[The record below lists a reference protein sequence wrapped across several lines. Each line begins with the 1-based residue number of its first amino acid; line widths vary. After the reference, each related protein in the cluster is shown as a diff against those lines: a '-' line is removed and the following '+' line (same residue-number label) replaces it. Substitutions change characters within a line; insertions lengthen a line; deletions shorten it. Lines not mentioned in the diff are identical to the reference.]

1 MDCSITA
8 VWICHLRLASIWAV
22 AAIAAFAGF
31 SPSRDAAAQ
40 QTGRA
45 DGLAYLDPGTP
56 AVGGVRHLVLI
67 YAGGKNR
74 VPWDAEKLLPYVAY
88 VDRRGAPQD
97 FLFDSFLWIEF
108 ATNDGVWLHDPG
120 QGKRAIRQAD
130 WQWLL
135 DAFFDPSHGVGQL
148 EASVR
153 LACRTLPA
161 KDRCVNL
168 VVTMPTPF
176 AASGEFGAVTAG
188 GPSLNFARDE
198 DRLAALQW
206 YIRSALARWKATGAR
221 QVRLAGFYWLAE
233 SIPRKDRKLVRQTA
247 DFLHSLGMKLYW
259 IPYFG
264 ADGLDGWRKLEI
276 DAAMLQPNYFFDPK
290 IPPTRLTAAAR
301 NALVAGAG
309 VELEVDGRASQA
321 DFRLRYPAYL
331 DAGAKYGFMTQ
342 AMIGYYDGGGVF
354 REFAAAKDPAI
365 RDFYDQTY
373 RFVKGTYRPVGTTPL
388 PDLHFVRPRGRGV
401 NLALAAN
408 GAKVTGDFVRGP
420 GLEPERLIDGQY
432 LSYGGSEGFAAFV
445 WPGSFTVELPRT
457 ETISSTNVLL
467 WDHDER
473 TFRYQ
478 IEVSVDG
485 KHWKLVV
492 DKSKAECHGW
502 QSDRFEPAPARYVRF
517 KGLHNTIN
525 SLFQVV
531 EFEVY
536 R

>member
-1 MDCSITA
+1 M
-8 VWICHLRLASIWAV
+8 
-22 AAIAAFAGF
+22 
-31 SPSRDAAAQ
+31 
-40 QTGRA
+40 
-45 DGLAYLDPGTP
+45 AYLEPGTP

-88 VDRRGAPQD
+88 VDRRGTPLD
-97 FLFDSFLWIEF
+97 WLFDGFLWIEF
-108 ATNDGVWLHDPG
+108 ATPDGVWLHDPG

-135 DAFFDPSHGVGQL
+135 DAFFDPPHGVGQL

-153 LACRTLPA
+153 LACRTLPE
-161 KDRCVNL
+161 KDRCVSL

-176 AASGEFGAVTAG
+176 AASTAFGAVSPG
-188 GPSLNFARDE
+188 GPSLDFTRDE
-198 DRLAALQW
+198 DRLAALKW
-206 YIRSALARWKATGAR
+206 YVRSAIERWKKTGAR
-221 QVRLAGFYWLAE
+221 HVRLAGFYWLAE
-233 SIPRKDRKLVRQTA
+233 SIPLKDRKLVRQTA
-247 DFLHSLGMKLYW
+247 DFIHSLGMKLYW

-264 ADGLDGWRKLEI
+264 ADGLGVWRELGI

-309 VELEVDGRASQA
+309 VELEVDGRAVSQPE
-321 DFRLRYPAYL
+321 FRARYPAYL
-331 DAGAKYGFMTQ
+331 DAGAKYGFMTH
-342 AMIGYYDGGGVF
+342 AMVGYYDGGGVF

-388 PDLHFVRPRGRGV
+388 PDLQFVRPSSRGE
-401 NLALAAN
+401 NLALATN

-457 ETISSTNVLL
+457 HTISSTNVLL

-478 IEVSVDG
+478 TEVSVDG
-485 KHWKLVV
+485 KQWKLVV
-492 DKSKAECHGW
+492 DKSKAECRGW
-502 QSDRFEPAPARYVRF
+502 QSDRFPPTPARFVRF